1 MSGYENRQSP
11 KQVAL
16 AKLWGNFNQANLPNN
31 LWRAWE
37 PNLEEFSD
45 REVEQA
51 CQKIMNSDMQRPPRW
66 VDFRRFLPGRSADST
81 PGKGLRWWAVSG
93 EFGGNWADADGESV
107 RDAALDM
114 IKNGFPKKDI
124 HKARRV
130 DFLMMAIRRGAI
142 SLEESKLQPGELK

>member
-1 MSGYENRQSP
+1 MGR
-11 KQVAL
+11 
-16 AKLWGNFNQANLPNN
+16 
-31 LWRAWE
+31 

-66 VDFRRFLPGRSADST
+66 FDFRRFLPGRSADST
-81 PGKGLRWWAVSG
+81 PGKSLRWWAVSG

-114 IKNGFPKKDI
+114 IKNAFPKKDI

-130 DFLMMAIRRGAI
+130 DFLMMAIRRGVI